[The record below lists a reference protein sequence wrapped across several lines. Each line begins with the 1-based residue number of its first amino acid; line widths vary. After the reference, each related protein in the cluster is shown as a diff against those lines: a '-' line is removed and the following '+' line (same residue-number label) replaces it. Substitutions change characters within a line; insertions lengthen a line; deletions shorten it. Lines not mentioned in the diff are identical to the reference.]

1 MEIFFEYN
9 KKAIIDFDF
18 LKESYKNGRL
28 QGAHVLA
35 KLLQIDDNSPFKKE
49 EFNKNLFKD
58 FGINRQIWSYITI
71 FLKTNIM
78 PVSDDFDIRKIMKVT
93 TILGGIPSIDE
104 YFINYENEKVKK
116 RKKYN
121 PQNPKEDHKNLFHWI
136 ICKDREFQTFQN
148 SNRFNNY
155 TACKIFRVVPNTVT
169 EYCYFRKLKDGID
182 LSEEYESDNNS
193 ESESESEYDNQN
205 VDENQALSNI
215 QLHLMEE

>member
-18 LKESYKNGRL
+18 LKESYKNGKL

-35 KLLQIDDNSPFKKE
+35 KLLKIDENSPFKKE
-49 EFNKNLFKD
+49 EFNKNMFKD
-58 FGINRQIWSYITI
+58 FGIDRQSWSYITI

-116 RKKYN
+116 KK
-121 PQNPKEDHKNLFHWI
+121 
-136 ICKDREFQTFQN
+136 
-148 SNRFNNY
+148 
-155 TACKIFRVVPNTVT
+155 KI
-169 EYCYFRKLKDGID
+169 
-182 LSEEYESDNNS
+182 
-193 ESESESEYDNQN
+193 
-205 VDENQALSNI
+205 
-215 QLHLMEE
+215 